1 MQTSTSLSQSYIHI
15 HKHDRP
21 AGAVAA
27 VMMLTKH
34 GHTITT
40 RVRFESCA
48 DCVRPTV
55 LPSPF
60 IPNGRNNNRAGEDL
74 VHTLPTDNSHTAQ
87 LTALAATTVGAPSL
101 HPLTLS
107 LSGRRTELLYSRTPA
122 RVIVRYGPPR
132 AERRAGV
139 FEARRGR
146 VTRSGQRAVDQRREF
161 VRCAVRGGR

>member
-1 MQTSTSLSQSYIHI
+1 MIVCRQAPVSVRATFTFTNTIGRCSGGGDDAYKART
-15 HKHDRP
+15 
-21 AGAVAA
+21 
-27 VMMLTKH
+27 

-40 RVRFESCA
+40 RVR
-48 DCVRPTV
+48 CVRPTV

-60 IPNGRNNNRAGEDL
+60 IPNGRNNNRAGDHL

-107 LSGRRTELLYSRTPA
+107 LSGRRTELLYSRAPA

-132 AERRAGV
+132 AERRARV

-146 VTRSGQRAVDQRREF
+146 VTRSGQRAIDQRREF